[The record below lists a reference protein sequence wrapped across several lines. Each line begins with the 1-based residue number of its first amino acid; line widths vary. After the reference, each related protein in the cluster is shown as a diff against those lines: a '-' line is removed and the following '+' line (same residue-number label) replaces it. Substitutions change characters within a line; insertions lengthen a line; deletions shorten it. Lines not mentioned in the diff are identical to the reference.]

1 MPKVTEPG
9 IMKVTFEE
17 HQREDASNATIYTDI
32 EELEDIPNT
41 DSIEVDDKEHL
52 CVQDRSLIQVYFL
65 SAYINIKNWTSH

>member
-1 MPKVTEPG
+1 MPKGTEPG

-17 HQREDASNATIYTDI
+17 HQREDASNTTIYTDI

-52 CVQDRSLIQVYFL
+52 CVQDKSLIQVSY
-65 SAYINIKNWTSH
+65 